1 MGDSMEKKEKKKE
14 PLPKSNKSFCS
25 CTCLLYTLALIGVV
39 IAGGYYYINHGC
51 DLSNEHEEMKCSVIF
66 FLRTM
71 PIIAGWRIRIIDRLA
86 NWGLVDFKQSTRS
99 YLDTRDMNTTH
110 LYTHNITQAPV
121 LTQEWEY
128 NGFKLYSYTPEELV
142 DVSNQPVVI
151 HLHGG
156 GGIMF
161 SPMFY
166 DASIRHM
173 VDKYKIKFIVPDYPK
188 SPEVVFPTAHDIC
201 VNAVKYVFE
210 NSEMFSVD
218 PKRVSLSGDSFGG
231 NAVLY
236 VAFKWRELDYY
247 KKYHPLHTL
256 ILIYPWVQF
265 VNLELDSYKQEVNQ
279 RIISQDSVSITTSFL
294 IKGDLDLTELLK
306 NSSLPLMSQYYQQRQ
321 TAVPELLPKLDWEP
335 SQSMVDKYSHYADT
349 VLDPYASFLF
359 QTDFSHLPPTL
370 LINAGYDILLSEG
383 LLLKQRMEESGV
395 DVEHH
400 VAEKIFHGFFDFLIP
415 GVIHT
420 PTLIGFDKMGEFLQK
435 HT

>member
-1 MGDSMEKKEKKKE
+1 MEMKEKKKE

-25 CTCLLYTLALIGVV
+25 CTCLLYTLALIGIV

-51 DLSNEHEEMKCSVIF
+51 DLSNEHEEMSCSFI
-66 FLRTM
+66 LLT
-71 PIIAGWRIRIIDRLA
+71 RIIPLITCWRMSAAASLA
-86 NWGLVDFKQSTRS
+86 SWGIVDFKKNVRS
-99 YLDTRDMNTTH
+99 FLKVSDTNRTLLFRTPNFAQ
-110 LYTHNITQAPV
+110 LPI

-128 NGFKLYSYTPEELV
+128 NDFKLYSYTPNELV
-142 DVSNQPVVI
+142 GVSNQPVVI
-151 HLHGG
+151 YLHGG
-156 GGIMF
+156 GGIMLSAKF
-161 SPMFY
+161 VDPK
-166 DASIRHM
+166 IRYLA
-173 VDKYKIKFIVPDYPK
+173 DKYKIKFIVPDYPK

-210 NSEMFSVD
+210 NSEMFSID

-231 NAVLY
+231 HAVLY

-256 ILIYPWVQF
+256 TLIYPWVQF

-279 RIISQDSVSITTSFL
+279 RLISQDTVSITTSL
-294 IKGDLDLTELLK
+294 VIKGDLDLTELLK

-370 LINAGYDILLSEG
+370 LINAGYDVLLSEG